1 MMEYRCMTGSFI
13 PNDHVGTAGDFYTKE
28 IFKGILRDGCLDI
41 NPRPI
46 WEDGSKAHTL
56 SYNHGMCSYDLTK
69 GESPLLTIRPIAVK
83 SSIGELLWIYQDASN
98 DLNLLRDKYNV
109 TWWDEWDIGNRTIGS
124 VYGETVRSHQL
135 VERILD
141 GMKKDPDGRRH
152 IISLWQ
158 EEDFE
163 KPHGLKPCAF
173 MTQFNIRHGK
183 DGIDYLDMCLTQR
196 SSDFATAGC
205 INQTQYLVLLHLVAR
220 HLGLTPGRF
229 TWFYDNIQIYD
240 RHIDNVNIMLD
251 REGINCNPEIW
262 LNPDKRDFYDF
273 TMDDIKVVGYPR
285 ELVKKKNPQL
295 KFPVAK

>member
-69 GESPLLTIRPIAVK
+69 GESPLLTLRPIAVK

-173 MTQFNIRHGK
+173 MTQFNIRH
-183 DGIDYLDMCLTQR
+183 
-196 SSDFATAGC
+196 
-205 INQTQYLVLLHLVAR
+205 
-220 HLGLTPGRF
+220 
-229 TWFYDNIQIYD
+229 
-240 RHIDNVNIMLD
+240 
-251 REGINCNPEIW
+251 
-262 LNPDKRDFYDF
+262 
-273 TMDDIKVVGYPR
+273 
-285 ELVKKKNPQL
+285 
-295 KFPVAK
+295 